1 MENLLSI
8 GEVARA
14 RNINVQSLRYYEK
27 LGVLIPAYI
36 NPETGYRYY
45 SLEQLMILDT
55 IILCVDLGISLK
67 ELKNYVNEDGQLEFE
82 RLLRAGKKIATDKI
96 KRIESNLSS
105 IDRNLQQINSQ
116 KAFMGRKG
124 HYSRFIFKRYVITMP
139 CEFEMKAQ
147 TYEKNLSLLFEKAK
161 NLKLQASFPHGIVC
175 RYKEGKY
182 MDSYMF
188 LEVLPDS
195 SKQVE
200 VFREGNY
207 HCFQKM
213 REDHLEPLNVFP
225 HKCFAGNETWVI
237 VSCMSPDTY
246 KYDKVILE
254 YQIEEDRKFDE

>member
-14 RNINVQSLRYYEK
+14 RNINVQSLRYYER

-55 IILCVDLGISLK
+55 IILCVELGISLK
-67 ELKNYVNEDGQLEFE
+67 ELKNYVNEEGQLEFE

-96 KRIESNLSS
+96 KKIETNISS

-116 KAFMGRKG
+116 KAFKGRKG

-147 TYEKNLSLLFEKAK
+147 VYEKNLSLLFEKARK
-161 NLKLQASFPHGIVC
+161 LKLQASFPHGIVC

-182 MDSYMF
+182 SDSYMF

-195 SKQVE
+195 SESVE
-200 VFREGNY
+200 IFEEGNY
-207 HCFQKM
+207 HCFQDS
-213 REDHLEPLNVFP
+213 RENHSKPLSIFSP
-225 HKCFAGNETWVI
+225 KYFEGNETRVI
-237 VSCMSPDTY
+237 ISCMTPDTY

-254 YQIEEDRKFDE
+254 YQIEEGRQNSF

>member
-14 RNINVQSLRYYEK
+14 RNINVQSLRYYER

-55 IILCVDLGISLK
+55 IILCVDLGITLK
-67 ELKNYVNEDGQLEFE
+67 ELKNYVNEEGQLEFE
-82 RLLRAGKKIATDKI
+82 RLLRAGKKIAIEKI
-96 KRIESNLSS
+96 KKIESNISS

-124 HYSRFIFKRYVITMP
+124 YYSRFIFKRYVITMP

-147 TYEKNLSLLFEKAK
+147 IYEKNLSLLFEKARD
-161 NLKLQASFPHGIVC
+161 LKLQASFPHGIVC
-175 RYKEGKY
+175 RYKEGRY
-182 MDSYMF
+182 IDSYMF

-195 SKQVE
+195 SKQVK
-200 VFREGNY
+200 VFKEGNY
-207 HCFQKM
+207 HCFQKI
-213 REDHLEPLNVFP
+213 RENHSDPLKIFSS
-225 HKCFAGNETWVI
+225 KYFAENEASVI

-246 KYDKVILE
+246 KYDKVVLE
-254 YQIEEDRKFDE
+254 YQIEERQSNE